1 MLDTGRCPSRPEGC
15 APAHC
20 RPSRLTTGVGGTPDA
35 GAHGTQPGRKR
46 GAKDSPKGR
55 PRSVYCSP
63 RLFAPT
69 LTLPLLDPRAAA
81 PHNDGM
87 NIRLF
92 LGGHGLPKPSHP
104 VGGWGNLVS
113 PLPASPRWGEAPDS
127 LPQRGRAREGAVSVG
142 GLRPP
147 KPSHRVGEW
156 GNLVSPYPFS
166 RVAPSP
172 SRGRGRGETPGCP
185 RPASPRWGE
194 EPHSRPGGGGLEIGW
209 SP

>member
-46 GAKDSPKGR
+46 GAKDGPTGR
-55 PRSVYCSP
+55 PERIP
-63 RLFAPT
+63 FAPA
-69 LTLPLLDPRAAA
+69 LRPHPDSPLLDPRAVA

-92 LGGHGLPKPSHP
+92 LGGHGLPKPS
-104 VGGWGNLVS
+104 
-113 PLPASPRWGEAPDS
+113 
-127 LPQRGRAREGAVSVG
+127 
-142 GLRPP
+142 
-147 KPSHRVGEW
+147 
-156 GNLVSPYPFS
+156 
-166 RVAPSP
+166 
-172 SRGRGRGETPGCP
+172 RGRGRGETGFP
-185 RPASPRWGE
+185 RPQPPPAGGRSRTPTPAGEGEGGGGVIGRAQPSQTLPPGGGMGKPGFPVPLLEGCSFTLPRAGARGKPRLPPPSLPRWGE
-194 EPHSRPGGGGLEIGW
+194 EPHSRPGGGGLAIGW